1 MRKFP
6 RTFHALDEERPGV
19 SIVGLVLVTVLLVA
33 WLVWLFAARIS
44 VFEVTPLGRLEVDR
58 AAYPIASQVDG
69 RVTAVPM
76 TMGRRVAA
84 GDLLVQLDTSDLE
97 IRLQEQQSRRTSTD
111 NELAAARDELELLQR
126 TLEEN
131 RETSRLALEEARAGL
146 REAESRA
153 RFADEEAERGRLLL
167 ADGQIS
173 RVESERLRSVA
184 EQLRATADSRRITV
198 ARLESELRT
207 RELTDQTE
215 LARLRGAVAR
225 LEGAAETTGVEIERI
240 RHEIGKRSIRA
251 PRAGEV
257 GEVID
262 LRVMTMVEEGDRL
275 GTILASGDIK
285 VIADFA
291 AASALGR
298 VRLGQEARLRLD
310 GFPWTQYGMVSATV
324 HRVASEPRAGR
335 LRVELEVDDAGATR
349 VPLRHGLTG
358 TVEVEV
364 ERISPAGLLLRTLG
378 KALRPQPAGPQEAA
392 AALSPEGGAAAR

>member
-6 RTFHALDEERPGV
+6 RTFHALEAERPGI
-19 SIVGLVLVTVLLVA
+19 SIVGLLLVTSLLVA
-33 WLVWLFAARIS
+33 WLLWLFAARIS

-58 AAYPIASQVDG
+58 AAYAITSQVDG

-76 TMGRRVAA
+76 TMGRRVEA
-84 GDLLVQLDTSDLE
+84 GDLLVQLDSSDLE
-97 IRLQEQQSRRTSTD
+97 IRLQEQESRRASIEK
-111 NELAAARDELELLQR
+111 ELAAARDELALLRR

-131 RETSRLALEEARAGL
+131 RETSRLALEEARAEL

-153 RFADEEAERGRLLL
+153 RFAGEEAERARLLL
-167 ADGQIS
+167 EDGQIS
-173 RVESERLRSVA
+173 RVEAERLRAVA

-198 ARLESELRT
+198 ERLESELRT
-207 RELTDQTE
+207 RELGDRTE
-215 LARLRGAVAR
+215 LARLRGAAAR
-225 LEGAAETTGVEIERI
+225 LEGEAETTAVEIERI

-251 PRAGEV
+251 PRAGEIGDV
-257 GEVID
+257 VD
-262 LRVMTMVEEGDRL
+262 LRVMTMVEEGERL
-275 GTILASGDIK
+275 GTILAAGDIK

-310 GFPWTQYGMVSATV
+310 GFPWTQFGMVSATV
-324 HRVASEPRAGR
+324 DRVASEPRAGR
-335 LRVELEVDDAGATR
+335 LRVELEVDAGGAAR
-349 VPLRHGLTG
+349 VPLQHGLTG

-378 KALRPQPAGPQEAA
+378 KSLRPQTAGPRETAEVF
-392 AALSPEGGAAAR
+392 PRGGASPR